1 MTQGTPRS
9 GRMYEYYA
17 RQNVLPTV
25 ANLGDEQALDRYVAG
40 RRRLFEELLMI
51 PLGVFAGA
59 RVVEFGPDSGENS
72 LAFARFGSILT
83 LVEPNPKALPKI
95 KSYLETFGVGPQI
108 ASVEHAD
115 VEGFKTDQTFDI
127 VDAEGFIYTVQPTSL
142 WLDIFNGLLNPG
154 GLLVVN
160 YCERCGSII
169 ETLTKAIHALIK
181 SATGMPSVDAARSV
195 FQAKW
200 DTIPHTRSFESWVMD
215 VLENPFVRRHFFI
228 DAEVLPGL
236 AAQHGFS
243 LHSSWPNYRD
253 PFSVHWHKAA
263 VPEEQRLEAD
273 RDFTRRSRLGHFFGH
288 RVFMADP
295 RPEVVLQA
303 TKMLHQ
309 FSEDIDALIDTP
321 AEPNLLARCSD
332 SLRHIGDVLS
342 NGNILTDDM
351 ARARALLAS
360 VEECLRLMAQ
370 RDVPGLIHFCST
382 DAVFLKTWG
391 LPYHFAVFRKQG

>member
-1 MTQGTPRS
+1 
-9 GRMYEYYA
+9 MYEYYE
-17 RQNVLPTV
+17 RQDVLPTV
-25 ANLGDEQALDRYVAG
+25 ANLPDEQALKRYVAG

-51 PLGVFAGA
+51 PLGVFDGA
-59 RVVEFGPDSGENS
+59 RIVEFGPDSGENS
-72 LAFARFGSILT
+72 LAFARFGSTLT
-83 LVEPNPKALPKI
+83 LVEPNSKALPRI
-95 KSYLETFGVGPQI
+95 KSYLKTFGIGPQT
-108 ASVEHAD
+108 ARVEHAD
-115 VEGFKTDQTFDI
+115 VEGFTTDRRFDI

-169 ETLTKAIHALIK
+169 ETLTKAIHALVK
-181 SATGMPSVDAARSV
+181 SVTGMSSVDAAYSV

-215 VLENPFVRRHFFI
+215 VLENPFVRHHFFI

-253 PFSVHWHKAA
+253 PFTVRWHKKS
-263 VPEEQRLEAD
+263 VSEEHRLEAD

-288 RVFMADP
+288 HVFMADP
-295 RPEVVLQA
+295 RQETILR
-303 TKMLHQ
+303 TNRMLHQ

-321 AEPNLLARCSD
+321 VEPELLARCSAG
-332 SLRHIGDVLS
+332 LRYIGEVLS
-342 NGNILTDDM
+342 NGNILTDEM
-351 ARARALLAS
+351 ERARALLAS
-360 VEECLRLMAQ
+360 VEECLRLMAR
-370 RDVPGLIHFCST
+370 RDVAGLTGLFST
-382 DAVFLKTWG
+382 DAVLLRTWG
-391 LPYHFAVFRKQG
+391 VPYHFAVFRKTC